1 MASSRVDPLPFN
13 PESPDVR
20 VVRDSL
26 AAALR
31 AAALGKFDAH
41 VDGELQIPAPQSLSW
56 GGNEFAFEDTSWKV
70 SMGVLELEIRQPTF
84 RPDEKLRRM
93 FRVMNQPAKFRL
105 EGDSEL
111 EARLAHL
118 TGHRQHID
126 VANQRAVAT
135 YTLMLDSWTWRPP
148 SDSCF
153 WLGRLHGVP
162 QIDDGNLAVCAGGGW
177 SGYNLFLPGK
187 YDLCIIQR
195 RNDQASILVVDTH
208 GETLDHETMG
218 TDFMAME
225 FALGR
230 PLRLDHLSAVQD
242 DLVVV
247 GAAGL
252 GFGSSVARARP
263 GRCPVAA
270 SMDIYANFEELE
282 AEHMYVPA
290 IFSLVDR
297 ALHAEGPDSALL
309 TAVAAYL
316 DAATAASIHV
326 SYLLI
331 QVALEA
337 LGSAM
342 VQAESGVLVAE
353 PAQWLAFVSKHEAE
367 IRALARNEEAA
378 PKLVSKV
385 TNAQQA
391 PSTDR
396 VANALKHCGLDVPSA
411 ALKEIP
417 RRNASA
423 RKYVM
428 AKESTADAQDLADR
442 LAIVQTLLVALI
454 AKHVGF
460 RGPIVGWGWIRGRHQ
475 IPDWWP
481 WEALPEARQR
491 FFVTPEHYAP
501 RPAK

>member
-1 MASSRVDPLPFN
+1 MP
-13 PESPDVR
+13 
-20 VVRDSL
+20 
-26 AAALR
+26 
-31 AAALGKFDAH
+31 H
-41 VDGELQIPAPQSLSW
+41 VDGVLPIPAPRALSW
-56 GGNEFAFEDTSWKV
+56 GGHDFACEDSTWKTE
-70 SMGVLELEIRQPTF
+70 SGALELEIRRATF

-93 FRVMNQPAKFRL
+93 FRVMNQPAKFQL
-105 EGDSEL
+105 EGDDQL
-111 EARLAHL
+111 QARLAHL
-118 TGHRQHID
+118 TGHRQHVD
-126 VANQRAVAT
+126 VANQRAVTT
-135 YTLMLDSWTWRPP
+135 YALMLDSWTWQPP
-148 SDSCF
+148 SDSCL
-153 WLGRLHGVP
+153 WVGRLHGVS

-177 SGYNLFLPGK
+177 SGFHLFLSGR

-195 RNDQASILVVDTH
+195 RKDRASLLIVDTRGEKLNH
-208 GETLDHETMG
+208 ETLG

-230 PLRLDHLSAVQD
+230 PLRLDHMTAVED
-242 DLVVV
+242 GLVVV

-252 GFGSSVARARP
+252 GFGSSVAKARA

-270 SMDIYANFEELE
+270 SMDIYANFDELE
-282 AEHMYVPA
+282 DEHLWLPV
-290 IFSLVDR
+290 IFSLVGR
-297 ALHAEGPDSALL
+297 ALHDEGPDSALL

-353 PAQWLAFVSKHEAE
+353 PTRWLEFVGRHDAE
-367 IRALARNEEAA
+367 IRALARNEESAA
-378 PKLVSKV
+378 KLVSKV
-385 TNAQQA
+385 SNAQQA

-396 VANALKHCGLDVPSA
+396 VVSALKHCGLDVPQA

-423 RKYVM
+423 HRYVM

-442 LAIVQTLLVALI
+442 LAIVQTLLVALV

-460 RGPIVGWGWIRGRHQ
+460 RGPIIGWGWIRGRHQ

-481 WEALPEARQR
+481 WEKLPEAKQR
-491 FFVTPEHYAP
+491 FLVTPEDYVP
-501 RPAK
+501 RVAT